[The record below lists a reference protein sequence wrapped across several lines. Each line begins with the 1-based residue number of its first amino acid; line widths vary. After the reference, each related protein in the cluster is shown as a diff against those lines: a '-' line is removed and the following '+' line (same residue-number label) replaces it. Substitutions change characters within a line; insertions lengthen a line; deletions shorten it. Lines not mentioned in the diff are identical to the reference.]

1 MKLKLISQNPF
12 AELKATIQANKTRF
26 FYVDQATIDR
36 VIETAGDTEW
46 KLIFALARFGG
57 LRCPSEILELKW
69 TDIDWAEEEM
79 IVRSDKTEH
88 HTGQDQRIVPI
99 FSDLLPILR
108 DAWELL
114 EEQGSEYVISR
125 YRDSNANLRTH
136 AHRIIKR
143 AGFTPWPKTFQN
155 LRSSL
160 ATDLVQY
167 EALHVVAQWTG
178 HTVETMRKFYL
189 QVTKEHRQ
197 NAKRREKE
205 AKSQQSRA
213 KAEAESKQNPAK
225 DVVKASGKSQQN
237 PQQSVSETARNGETA
252 KSEEG
257 LLSIE
262 NFGCLHL
269 AESLVAAEGLEPPTR
284 GL

>member
-1 MKLKLISQNPF
+1 
-12 AELKATIQANKTRF
+12 
-26 FYVDQATIDR
+26 
-36 VIETAGDTEW
+36 
-46 KLIFALARFGG
+46 
-57 LRCPSEILELKW
+57 
-69 TDIDWAEEEM
+69 M
-79 IVRSDKTEH
+79 IVRSEKTEH
-88 HTGQDQRIVPI
+88 HTGQGQRIVPI

-114 EEQGSEYVISR
+114 EEEGSEYVISH
-125 YRDSNANLRTH
+125 YRDSNSNLRTQ
-136 AHRIIKR
+136 AHRIIER

-205 AKSQQSRA
+205 AKAQQIA
-213 KAEAESKQNPAK
+213 QQAEAESDESPENPRA
-225 DVVKASGKSQQN
+225 KASGNPQQN
-237 PQQSVSETARNGETA
+237 PQQSVSETPRKGGT
-252 KSEEG
+252 EENAEG
-257 LLSIE
+257 VLSIR
-262 NFGCLHL
+262 NSTCRKL
-269 AESLVAAEGLEPPTR
+269 SQEPSSGRGTR
-284 GL
+284 TPDTRIMIPLL